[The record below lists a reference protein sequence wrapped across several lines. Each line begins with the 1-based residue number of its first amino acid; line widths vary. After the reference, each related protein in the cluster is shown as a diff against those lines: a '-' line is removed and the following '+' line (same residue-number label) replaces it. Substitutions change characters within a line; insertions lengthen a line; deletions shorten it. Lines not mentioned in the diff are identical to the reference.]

1 MGFRWGGG
9 GRNICTLEEKP
20 LLFRPAA
27 FLSKGCR
34 YRRVPAACAIII
46 PLLVI
51 ENAARSFLCLP
62 DITSPF
68 CCVQGNV
75 SPSDQ
80 IRRNIS
86 SFLLLI
92 DK

>member
-1 MGFRWGGG
+1 MYSRGEAPFVSSCRFPFKGMS
-9 GRNICTLEEKP
+9 
-20 LLFRPAA
+20 
-27 FLSKGCR
+27 LSA
-34 YRRVPAACAIII
+34 RVPAACAIII

-51 ENAARSFLCLP
+51 ESAARSFLCLP
-62 DITSPF
+62 DITGPF

-75 SPSDQ
+75 SLSDQ